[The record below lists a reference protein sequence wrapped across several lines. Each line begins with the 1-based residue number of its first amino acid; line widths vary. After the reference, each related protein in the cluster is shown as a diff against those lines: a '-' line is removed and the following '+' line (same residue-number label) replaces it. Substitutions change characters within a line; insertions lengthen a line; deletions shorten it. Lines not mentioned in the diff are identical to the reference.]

1 MKEDDSVKEAERER
15 LIEDLAEDFM
25 YKVQAEMAIAIRSAQ
40 YNGFS
45 HKITRADIH
54 GMCSGDEFNDLF
66 YSIAERL
73 IKISEK

>member
-1 MKEDDSVKEAERER
+1 MQDDSVKEAAREQ

-25 YKVQAEMAIAIRSAQ
+25 YKVETEMAIAIRSAP
-40 YNGFS
+40 YNDFS

-73 IKISEK
+73 IKIGEK